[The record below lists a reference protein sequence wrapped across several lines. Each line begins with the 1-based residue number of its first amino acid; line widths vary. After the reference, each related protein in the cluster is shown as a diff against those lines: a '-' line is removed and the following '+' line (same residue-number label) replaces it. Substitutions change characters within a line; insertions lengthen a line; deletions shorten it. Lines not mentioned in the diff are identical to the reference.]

1 MHENAGSDHPCGW
14 GPPDAHAAAEH
25 AGIRGPH
32 SALCLPLRKDDE
44 LPEFTITRQIDAPIE
59 TVWEVLHDFGDIQR
73 WSAGVTNSELT
84 SNGPVGEG
92 STRHCDFAPFGS
104 VKERVDW
111 HAPNER
117 LTVNINE
124 TSRLPISS
132 AVADFNIA
140 PLGGGTEL
148 TLHYSYT
155 LNAMGR
161 LVKGY
166 TDKQMRKGI
175 GAMANG
181 LQQESE
187 RMATAE

>member
-1 MHENAGSDHPCGW
+1 V
-14 GPPDAHAAAEH
+14 PD
-25 AGIRGPH
+25 
-32 SALCLPLRKDDE
+32 
-44 LPEFTITRQIDAPIE
+44 FTITRHIDAPVE

-73 WSAGVTNSELT
+73 WSPGVTNSELT
-84 SNGPVGEG
+84 SEGPVSEG
-92 STRHCDFAPFGS
+92 STRMCDFAPFGG
-104 VKERVDW
+104 VNERVDR
-111 HAPNER
+111 HEPNER

-132 AVADFNIA
+132 AVADFNIC
-140 PLGGGTEL
+140 PHDGGTEL

-175 GAMANG
+175 GTMAKG

-187 RMATAE
+187 RLATTA